1 MSSVKR
7 DGKDRYLK
15 IEVAGS
21 ESAMDLDS
29 AIRALVLLARWAGR
43 KAQNK
48 AGASEPLEDSAVID
62 DVSNGYTARKELN

>member
-7 DGKDRYLK
+7 DGKERELI

-21 ESAMDLDS
+21 ERAMELDR
-29 AIRALVLLARWAGR
+29 AIRVLALLARWAAR
-43 KAQNK
+43 KAQNR